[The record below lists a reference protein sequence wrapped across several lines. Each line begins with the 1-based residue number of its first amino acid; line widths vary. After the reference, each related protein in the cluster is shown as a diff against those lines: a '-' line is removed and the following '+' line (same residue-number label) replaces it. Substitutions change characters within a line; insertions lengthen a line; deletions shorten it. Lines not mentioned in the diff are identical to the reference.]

1 MSLEDGEALAAV
13 LPDGELLHSDYHFY
27 LHAATLFKCG
37 SLVCH
42 DVQFSQ
48 LAISVA
54 DPEADTTELWYSV
67 IKGFTD
73 LATYEDA
80 YSALIAC
87 PHERL

>member
-1 MSLEDGEALAAV
+1 MSLEDNEALAAV
-13 LPDGELLHSDYHFY
+13 LPGAELFYSDYHFY
-27 LHAATLFKCG
+27 LHAASLFKSG

-54 DPEADTTELWYSV
+54 DTESDTTELWYSV

-80 YSALIAC
+80 YAALIAC
-87 PHERL
+87 PHEKL